1 MTYGTVIAQQRWE
14 VRVRSEA
21 DALLA
26 ERFTTGDDAVLAD
39 VYQRWS
45 ALVYTIALRATG
57 NPEDAADITQSVF
70 VSAWRGRGGFDPS
83 SGSLPGW
90 LVGITRNRI
99 ADHWSAKSK
108 QIKVAEAVMLN
119 EARDGI
125 SRMTPSSE
133 EIVDRVLMADEIS
146 RLGDPQR
153 RIIEL
158 AFFQD
163 MTHSQIA
170 KLLDL
175 PLGTVKSHV
184 RRSLDRLRKRLEVD
198 GVALRV

>member
-26 ERFTTGDDAVLAD
+26 ERFTTGDEAVLTD

-57 NPEDAADITQSVF
+57 NAEDAADITQSVF
-70 VSAWRGRGGFDPS
+70 VAAWRGRSGFDPS

-99 ADHWSAKSK
+99 ADHWSARTK
-108 QIKVAEAVMLN
+108 QIKVAEAVTIQTS
-119 EARDGI
+119 RDEI
-125 SRMTPSSE
+125 SRVTPNSE

-184 RRSLDRLRKRLEVD
+184 RRSLERLRKRLEVD

>member
-14 VRVRSEA
+14 VRVRTEA

-57 NPEDAADITQSVF
+57 NSEDAADITQSVF
-70 VSAWRGRGGFDPS
+70 VSAWRGRSGFDPR

-108 QIKVAEAVMLN
+108 QIRVAEAVTTHTS
-119 EARDGI
+119 RDGI

-184 RRSLDRLRKRLEVD
+184 RRSLDRLRRRLEVD
-198 GVALRV
+198 GVALRA